1 MRMVRMF
8 TLMML
13 VFLAVLAGCAE
24 TQPMRVLSIPQG
36 SLVLTEDLALIRA
49 ACANVNT
56 TGIILG
62 CYQPQTKTMFCSSSR
77 IYTCGHEL
85 LHHVGLRHEEY

>member
-1 MRMVRMF
+1 
-8 TLMML
+8 ML
-13 VFLAVLAGCAE
+13 CLAVLVGCAE
-24 TQPMRVLSIPQG
+24 AKPMRILSIPQG

-49 ACANVNT
+49 ACSNVNT

-62 CYQPQTKTMFCSSSR
+62 CYHPQTRTLFCSTSR

>member
-1 MRMVRMF
+1 MIRMV
-8 TLMML
+8 TLMMMC
-13 VFLAVLAGCAE
+13 LAVLVGCAE
-24 TQPMRVLSIPQG
+24 NKPMRVLSIPQG

-49 ACANVNT
+49 ACSNVNT

-62 CYQPQTKTMFCSSSR
+62 CYQPGTKTMFCSSSR